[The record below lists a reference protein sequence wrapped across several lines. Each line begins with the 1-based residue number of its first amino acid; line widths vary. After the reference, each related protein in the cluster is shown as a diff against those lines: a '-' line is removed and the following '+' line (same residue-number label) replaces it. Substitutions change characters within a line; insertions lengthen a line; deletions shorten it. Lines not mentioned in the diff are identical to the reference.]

1 MLETREKKLAEEL
14 SHYENKWVA
23 IYEPDGKVVGSG
35 SDAYEAKLDA
45 ERNGYPEITLF
56 KVRPFNT
63 HYIPLI

>member
-1 MLETREKKLAEEL
+1 MDTHKEQLAEEL

-35 SDAYEAKLDA
+35 SDAYEAKLCA

-56 KVRPFNT
+56 KVRPFNKY
-63 HYIPLI
+63 YIPLV